1 MLRAAPPACPHRPWP
16 APGGSRLSVFT
27 SESSSTTSSKGRLVA
42 VLVGLLV
49 GVGILY
55 GVLVAV
61 SGGGV
66 PRGTSV
72 LGVELG
78 GLTPSGA
85 RAKLSH
91 AVAERGARTVAV
103 HVGDST
109 VQVRPTDLGLSIDAA
124 KTVAVAGERTYNP
137 ITLVQRLVG
146 HQELTPVPTLDKASM
161 ADFLDG
167 VAADVNSDPKEGGIR
182 FNASTAEVVTPQD
195 GTLLDRVVAS
205 QNLQAAFLRGDTDVD
220 LPLKTVTPKVGAV
233 EVQRALT
240 HFARPAVSGPV
251 TLLVGPRKVLVRP
264 SDFTP
269 FLTMEPD
276 AGGHLRPMLDATGL
290 RQELAPKVGGV
301 LVEPKD
307 ARIVIAK
314 DRPKIIPSRD
324 GRTLDAQGLSAALL
338 KVLPKTSGRTASVSL
353 AMTPATFST
362 ADAKALG
369 IKKVISTFTQH
380 FPYAPYRVQNIG
392 QAGRYINGTLLKP
405 GDTFSMN
412 KTVKERTFA
421 NGYTVGTVIALGR
434 FREEL
439 GGGVSTIT
447 TAMWH
452 TAFYAGVQRVEQ
464 RAHSFYISRYLPGL
478 EATVAWGN
486 LDLKF
491 KNDAP
496 TGILITTKTTNDN
509 VTITMWGT
517 KRYDI
522 GAIFGPE
529 TNVRAF
535 QTVYDPSAGCV
546 AQGGVNGFAITVVR
560 VFHDLTGK
568 VVKREPLTSHYN
580 PAAHI
585 ICGPKPGAKPKPSK
599 SKPSKS
605 KPSKSASPK
614 PSSSSSP
621 KPKPSPT

>member
-1 MLRAAPPACPHRPWP
+1 
-16 APGGSRLSVFT
+16 LSVFT

-42 VLVGLLV
+42 VVVGLLV
-49 GVGILY
+49 AVGILY
-55 GVLVAV
+55 AVLVAV

-72 LGVELG
+72 LGVDVG
-78 GLTPSGA
+78 GLTPSAA
-85 RAKLSH
+85 RAKLDH
-91 AVAERGARTVAV
+91 AVAERGARTVDV
-103 HVGDST
+103 RIGDRT
-109 VQVRPTDLGLSIDAA
+109 VRVRPSDLGLSIDAA
-124 KTVAVAGERTYNP
+124 KTIAVAGDRTYNP
-137 ITLVQRLVG
+137 FTLVQRLVG
-146 HQELTPVPTLDKASM
+146 HQELTPVPTLDREPM
-161 ADFLDG
+161 AEFLDG
-167 VAADVNSDPKEGGIR
+167 VAADVNADPKEGGIR
-182 FNASTAEVVTPQD
+182 FTATTAEVVTPAN
-195 GTLLDRVVAS
+195 GTVLDRVGAQ
-205 QNLQAAFLRGDTDVD
+205 QNLQAAFLRGDTDVE
-220 LPLKTVTPKVGAV
+220 LPLKTVTPTVGAA

-240 HFARPAVSGPV
+240 TFAQPAVSAPV
-251 TLLVGPRKVLVRP
+251 TLLVGPRKVIVRP

-269 FLTMEPD
+269 FLTMKAD
-276 AGGHLRPMLDATGL
+276 AGGHLRPVIDATGL

-307 ARIVIAK
+307 AQIVVANHK
-314 DRPKIIPSRD
+314 PKIIPSRN

-338 KVLPKTSGRTASVSL
+338 KALPKPTGRTASVNL
-353 AMTPATFST
+353 AMTPAAFST

-369 IKKVISTFTQH
+369 IKEVISTFTQH

-392 QAGRYINGTLLKP
+392 QAARYINGTLLKP

-421 NGYTVGTVIALGR
+421 NGYTIGTVIAAGR

-452 TAFYAGVQRVEQ
+452 TAFFAGLQRVEQ

-478 EATVAWGN
+478 EATVAWGS

-491 KNDAP
+491 RDDAP
-496 TGILITTKTTNDN
+496 TGVLITTRTTNDN

-517 KRYDI
+517 KRYDV

-529 TNVRAF
+529 TNVRAY
-535 QTVYDPSAGCV
+535 QTVYDPTAGCV
-546 AQGGVNGFAITVVR
+546 PQGGVNGFAITVVR
-560 VFHDLTGK
+560 VFKDLTGK

-580 PAAHI
+580 PAADI
-585 ICGPKPGAKPKPSK
+585 ICAAKPQPKPKPSK
-599 SKPSKS
+599 SPSS
-605 KPSKSASPK
+605 SPK
-614 PSSSSSP
+614 PSSSAH
-621 KPKPSPT
+621 PKPSSSAHPKPSGSFNAKPSTSPSHRS